1 MFRKSRIRLGLE
13 AILVTHFSQPTS
25 FPIETMQE
33 RYVKEGLPKRLDL
46 IRDNWSLKL
55 LKSNWHNRAKQQR
68 WKVLQKRYSAKKQ

>member
-13 AILVTHFSQPTS
+13 AILAAHFNPPTS
-25 FPIETMQE
+25 FPIETIQE
-33 RYVKEGLPKRLDL
+33 CYVSKELPNRLEL
-46 IRDNWSLKL
+46 IRDSWSLKL